1 MRHWGYMGKY
11 VIESEVATALK
22 DFVLPEKIG
31 FGQLMAPVMY
41 RVDYADGNWGVGEL
55 LAYKPVMVDP
65 AAKVFHYAQV
75 LFEGLKAYKVAVEKP
90 RIFRP
95 DMNWQRLI
103 SSAQRMLMP
112 ELPMELFMEGLYA
125 VTASCE
131 QIIPRKSG
139 QSLYLRPFMMG
150 TQAELGLKSSA
161 TFSFFVIACPAAPIA
176 EGSLR
181 VLIERENTRGA
192 RGGTGHVKVSGNYGA
207 SLYSTVKAAEKGFD
221 QPLWLDAIEHRYIEE
236 LSIMNFFAIIDSEI
250 YTPALNG
257 TILPGVT
264 RDSVIALAKK
274 EGHSVHEAK
283 LDIDELL
290 VSISNGRCTELFV
303 CGTAA
308 IIAPISALG
317 DADNTIYELPK
328 SETSVALDLRRKLL
342 DIQEGRVS
350 DEFNWLADIPEQY
363 YKID

>member
-1 MRHWGYMGKY
+1 MSNY
-11 VIESEVATALK
+11 IIQDEVTGALK
-22 DFVLPEKIG
+22 DFVLPENIG
-31 FGQLMAPVMY
+31 FGELMAPVMY
-41 RVDYADGNWGVGEL
+41 RVDYAEGNWGDGEL
-55 LAYKPVMVDP
+55 LAYKPIMIEP

-75 LFEGLKAYKVAVEKP
+75 LFEGLKAYKVNTGKP

-95 DMNWQRLI
+95 DMNWQRLLR
-103 SSAQRMLMP
+103 SAQRMLMP
-112 ELPMELFMEGLYA
+112 ELPRELFMEGLFA
-125 VTASCE
+125 VAASCE
-131 QIIPRKSG
+131 PIIPGKPG

-150 TQAELGLKSSA
+150 TQAALGLKSSN
-161 TFSFFVIACPAAPIA
+161 TFSYYVIACPAEAIA
-176 EGSLR
+176 LGTLR

-192 RGGTGHVKVSGNYGA
+192 RGGTGDVKVSGNYGA
-207 SLYSTVKAAEKGFD
+207 ALYSTVKAAEKGFD
-221 QPLWLDAIEHRYIEE
+221 QPLWLDAVEHRYIEE
-236 LSIMNFFAIIDSEI
+236 LSVMNFFAIIDGEI
-250 YTPALNG
+250 VTPALNG

-274 EGHSVHEAK
+274 DGHIVHESK

-317 DADNTIYELPK
+317 DTGNNVYELSIP
-328 SETSVALDLRRKLL
+328 EDSVALQLRRKLL
-342 DIQEGRVS
+342 DIQEGRVR
-350 DEFNWLADIPEQY
+350 DEFKWLADIPEEY